1 MVYSL
6 TFTLHMIL
14 SQWWALPMILSASAL
29 RKKRWK
35 LGNKWR
41 VIIRDEI
48 PSGIHQRKWQ
58 AYLSHYITGSLLK
71 SDVNL
76 RLSLSMS
83 IIVDLLKQGL
93 VLNGSDNV
101 LNKQNS
107 KTRYFHNWKIEY
119 YEKWLSETFKVQNN
133 FVCS

>member
-35 LGNKWR
+35 LGNKCR

-48 PSGIHQRKWQ
+48 ASGIDQRKWQ
-58 AYLSHYITGSLLK
+58 AYLSHYVTGSLLK

-76 RLSLSMS
+76 RLSLSVS

-107 KTRYFHNWKIEY
+107 KTRYFHSWKIEC